1 MKYLYNF
8 TDFIFEGN
16 RIFDFLNPKNDKF
29 INDVP
34 LIKNIKLS
42 YQDIII
48 KLDYNDTT
56 EHNIIE
62 KIKTRGN
69 LRSISEFNTI
79 LEKMFNEIIPNR
91 LNEFHRNGK
100 YEIYLTE
107 SKISIIIGYDENL
120 IFGDDPKIVIITIM
134 IGDVKNCLGTIII
147 NDENFLIS

>member
-8 TDFIFEGN
+8 NDFILEGN
-16 RIFDFLNPKNDKF
+16 RISDFLIKKNQF
-29 INDVP
+29 IIDEP
-34 LIKNIKLS
+34 LIKNIKLF
-42 YQDIII
+42 YQDIILKI
-48 KLDYNDTT
+48 EYNDTT

-79 LEKMFNEIIPNR
+79 LIKMFNELFPNR
-91 LNEFHRNGK
+91 LHEFYRNGK

-107 SKISIIIGYDENL
+107 SKISIIVGYNENL
-120 IFGDDPKIVIITIM
+120 IFGDEPKIVIVTIM
-134 IGDVKNCLGTIII
+134 IGDVKNCVGTIII

>member
-69 LRSISEFNTI
+69 LRSISEFNII